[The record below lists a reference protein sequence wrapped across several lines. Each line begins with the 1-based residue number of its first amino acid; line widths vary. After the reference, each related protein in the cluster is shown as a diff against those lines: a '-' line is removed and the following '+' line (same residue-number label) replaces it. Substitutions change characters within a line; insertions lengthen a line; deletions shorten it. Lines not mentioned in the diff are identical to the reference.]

1 MGRVALRQAHD
12 RFPAGVGLEPEQA
25 PTIGIFCLVDEVHL
39 RPDNVARLGH
49 TFCWNIIVRV
59 QDILMPPRATRGK
72 VVKVGSEGGVY
83 KEHIRF
89 RRLSNQ

>member
-1 MGRVALRQAHD
+1 MGRVALRQGHD

-59 QDILMPPRATRGK
+59 QDIPMPREPPGAGWSRLEAKEGYIRGTLDLD
-72 VVKVGSEGGVY
+72 G
-83 KEHIRF
+83 
-89 RRLSNQ
+89 

>member
-1 MGRVALRQAHD
+1 MGRVALRQGHD

-25 PTIGIFCLVDEVHL
+25 PTIGILCLVDEVHL

-59 QDILMPPRATRGK
+59 QDYLCRREPPEARWQRLEAREGYIRGTLDLD
-72 VVKVGSEGGVY
+72 G
-83 KEHIRF
+83 
-89 RRLSNQ
+89 